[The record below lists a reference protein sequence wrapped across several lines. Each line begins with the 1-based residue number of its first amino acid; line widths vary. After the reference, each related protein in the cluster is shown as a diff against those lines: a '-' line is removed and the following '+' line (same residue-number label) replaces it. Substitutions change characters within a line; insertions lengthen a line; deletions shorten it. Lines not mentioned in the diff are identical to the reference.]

1 MRSLDESLKL
11 MLYTA
16 KSPSGGF
23 QIIIMDLDVRAHF
36 DIDVKGWKTELLYK
50 IHSDP
55 CGLCGPCH

>member
-16 KSPSGGF
+16 KSPSGVF

-36 DIDVKGWKTELLYK
+36 DIDVKG
-50 IHSDP
+50 
-55 CGLCGPCH
+55 